1 MKQTR
6 AAQRV
11 RIGIDLGDR
20 RHRFCV
26 LGSKGEV
33 VEEGS
38 LGNEREEFSRF
49 MRRYPG
55 SLVIVEASTH
65 SPWIS
70 RYLSALGCKVIVAN
84 PRKVRAIYQDERK
97 NDRRD
102 ALMLARIGRME
113 PALLHPIQPGREE
126 AQRSGIWCGSS
137 CEITWCELGWE

>member
-11 RIGIDLGDR
+11 TIGIDLGDR

-84 PRKVRAIYQDERK
+84 PRKVRAIYQDER
-97 NDRRD
+97 RTI
-102 ALMLARIGRME
+102 AAM
-113 PALLHPIQPGREE
+113 H
-126 AQRSGIWCGSS
+126 
-137 CEITWCELGWE
+137 